1 MPRRTK
7 LDLKKLHDSLDTV
20 CTECGHSI
28 APMDLVRLDNSRVVC
43 PACKKEFMPAPK
55 AR

>member
-28 APMDLVRLDNSRVVC
+28 APMDLVRRDNSRVVC
-43 PACKKEFMPAPK
+43 PACKKEFVPAPK